1 MFRWIIN
8 RFPWLDKKE
17 KSNNKSCQCY
27 DKCTAA
33 VALNHEEIGKDSG
46 RISKVKLFIDGYS
59 WKHINYS

>member
-1 MFRWIIN
+1 M
-8 RFPWLDKKE
+8 DKKE